1 MVSKSI
7 LIEAHKYVK
16 ISNAA
21 TLIHYFMK
29 DHKLSNAAMLIHY
42 FMKDHKLTIICF
54 LYVISLFYERS

>member
-16 ISNAA
+16 ISNAD
-21 TLIHYFMK
+21 T
-29 DHKLSNAAMLIHY
+29 LIHY

-54 LYVISLFYERS
+54 LYVISLVYERL